1 MAATGKN
8 NKIILGYNLHGGHIM
23 SKKTAIIISVVLF
36 IILCALIVCEKKWP
50 TAGTDLLSLSMLR

>member
-1 MAATGKN
+1 
-8 NKIILGYNLHGGHIM
+8 M

-36 IILCALIVCEKKWP
+36 IILCALIEKKWP